1 MKIGVMSDTHNNAGY
16 IKEAAEYLINE
27 EKVEKIY
34 HLGDTYQDSR
44 KLLKYQVAVLGVPG
58 IYDQEFFEPIYD
70 NEIVDEVLGVKF
82 LLVHDLSKLKP
93 AAIKNANV
101 ILHGHTHKYMIK
113 RDEMDQTIYCNPGH
127 LKAPID
133 KQQEPSLAV
142 INVDDLVVSIKIKD
156 VKGNV
161 LEEKKFVL

>member
-1 MKIGVMSDTHNNAGY
+1 M
-16 IKEAAEYLINE
+16 KEAAEYLINE
-27 EKVEKIY
+27 EKAEKFY

-44 KLLKYQVAVLGVPG
+44 KLLKYQIPVLGVPG
-58 IYDQEFFEPIYD
+58 IYDQEYFEPIYD
-70 NEIVDEVLGVKF
+70 NEITDEVLGVKF

-93 AAIKNANV
+93 AEVKKAHI
-101 ILHGHTHKYMIK
+101 ILYGHSHIYEIK
-113 RDEMDQTIYCNPGH
+113 RDEVSETIYCNPGH

-133 KQQEPSLAV
+133 KQREPSFAV

-156 VKGNV
+156 IKGNV